1 MAAKVVKTTQ
11 KSTAVSPKSKA
22 ASKSGAL
29 PKYKGM

>member
-1 MAAKVVKTTQ
+1 MAAKVVKTTK